1 MSVLIKP
8 IITEK
13 ITKDGE
19 IFGRFGFVVD
29 RRANKIEIKKAVEA
43 AYGVTVVGVNT
54 MNYAAKRSVKYTKS
68 GMINAKTNAYKK
80 AVVELKE
87 GESIDFY
94 SNI

>member
-43 AYGVTVVGVNT
+43 AYGVSVVSVNT

-80 AVVELKE
+80 AIVELKE
-87 GESIDFY
+87 GDNIDFY

>member
-19 IFGRFGFVVD
+19 VFGRYGFVVD
-29 RRANKIEIKKAVEA
+29 RKKNKIEIKKAVEA
-43 AYGVTVVGVNT
+43 TYGVTVVSVNT
-54 MNYAAKRSVKYTKS
+54 MNCAAKRSVKYTKS
-68 GMINAKTNAYKK
+68 GMIQAKTNGYKK
-80 AVVELKE
+80 AIVELKE
-87 GESIDFY
+87 GDSIDFY

>member
-13 ITKDGE
+13 ITKDSE
-19 IFGRFGFVVD
+19 VFGRFGFVVN
-29 RRANKIEIKKAVEA
+29 RKANKIEIKKAVEA
-43 AYGVTVVGVNT
+43 AYGVTVVSVNT
-54 MNYAAKRSVKYTKS
+54 MNYGAERSVKYTKS

-80 AVVELKE
+80 AVVQLKE

>member
-29 RRANKIEIKKAVEA
+29 RKANKIEIKKAVEA

-54 MNYAAKRSVKYTKS
+54 MNYGAKRSVKYTKS

-80 AVVELKE
+80 AIVELQE